1 MAKLDDLIQQKQQR
15 DEDWK
20 AKKTAERE
28 ELRQL
33 SDDAVMRVTSEPN
46 AYLRY
51 LDTQAINPQY
61 SAANVMLAMAQNPD
75 ITYINSLENWGRL
88 GRSVNREETGLKI
101 RVSDP
106 YVKDGRQYHGYK
118 IGRVFDVTQ
127 THGKAVPAPLTL
139 RDNTPEMEAALS
151 RLLDS
156 AGVPVV
162 TDAAMYQDAFYD
174 PKAQR
179 ITVSTRLSD
188 SKTFAALAREI
199 VHAGIHDR
207 GRYPYYSR
215 EDCAMDAE
223 CVSYMLCR
231 NFSID
236 VPQPNVSRVGQAFDG
251 MEAQDR
257 RSVVE
262 AAKRHSAGDLAA
274 GAQAAGAEPDC
285 PLRKEVKSVKKKLAF
300 LLCMTLT
307 LCSTSGA
314 VLATES
320 EQDADPASALISA
333 ADMPPS
339 VSAYPAEV
347 RTSEE
352 NGVYHLEKVYYL
364 TAKDD
369 PSTIPTADFEREGR
383 TYTLLDMLKNDQT
396 ETDTREHIEVVT
408 LDSKTKD
415 MAEILKMLEP
425 KLEVKTEDGY
435 EGILS
440 LDHTT
445 IQVEAAG
452 YSTSS
457 RTVTAER
464 TYPNLSD
471 ADVSLI
477 PKTVNENG
485 RTLTLADVSW
495 EEAATD
501 PTDGYDIPIRYTAMA
516 SYSGTA
522 TSKYATGYTVTA
534 DYKGDVTRTSCD
546 TVIYTAIFSS
556 TGRAEVLPK
565 TGSFNWMW
573 VLAPL
578 GVLAL
583 GGCGYAGYKGY
594 KHYLNKKR
602 GYE

>member
-118 IGRVFDVTQ
+118 IGRVFDVT
-127 THGKAVPAPLTL
+127 
-139 RDNTPEMEAALS
+139 
-151 RLLDS
+151 DS

-257 RSVVE
+257 RSVVDSLQKYFRRLQKDIQRE
-262 AAKRHSAGDLAA
+262 ISP
-274 GAQAAGAEPDC
+274 QE
-285 PLRKEVKSVKKKLAF
+285 RKQP
-300 LLCMTLT
+300 
-307 LCSTSGA
+307 
-314 VLATES
+314 
-320 EQDADPASALISA
+320 EQ
-333 ADMPPS
+333 
-339 VSAYPAEV
+339 
-347 RTSEE
+347 
-352 NGVYHLEKVYYL
+352 N
-364 TAKDD
+364 
-369 PSTIPTADFEREGR
+369 
-383 TYTLLDMLKNDQT
+383 
-396 ETDTREHIEVVT
+396 
-408 LDSKTKD
+408 
-415 MAEILKMLEP
+415 
-425 KLEVKTEDGY
+425 
-435 EGILS
+435 
-440 LDHTT
+440 
-445 IQVEAAG
+445 
-452 YSTSS
+452 
-457 RTVTAER
+457 RTVR
-464 TYPNLSD
+464 
-471 ADVSLI
+471 
-477 PKTVNENG
+477 
-485 RTLTLADVSW
+485 
-495 EEAATD
+495 
-501 PTDGYDIPIRYTAMA
+501 
-516 SYSGTA
+516 
-522 TSKYATGYTVTA
+522 
-534 DYKGDVTRTSCD
+534 
-546 TVIYTAIFSS
+546 
-556 TGRAEVLPK
+556 
-565 TGSFNWMW
+565 
-573 VLAPL
+573 
-578 GVLAL
+578 
-583 GGCGYAGYKGY
+583 
-594 KHYLNKKR
+594 
-602 GYE
+602 